1 MRRLFGFGQV
11 IASAI
16 PIPGAAHLTDRSE
29 ASPSLSILR
38 DDSEGMESEPAAG
51 FSRDGDALR
60 LTVPGVATYRCRA
73 RAITVAPCPS
83 AAPTDLSELLVAS
96 ALPAALWMQGRL
108 VLHAAAVCTHAGGR
122 ALGLMGRSG
131 SGKSTLAAGLVA
143 RGALL
148 LADDSI
154 AIAGGSGDLIA
165 SGLPGGLFLR
175 GGDASRQFCPL
186 AQHQTI
192 DAAPLGALILL
203 DSAAAE
209 ARLTRLSPNRAI
221 EAVLSHRHRPRAPD
235 LLGMRAKAL
244 LDSIGLARSIPVYAW
259 GRPNA
264 MLGAGLDET
273 ALLVRALSEENLGS

>member
-16 PIPGAAHLTDRSE
+16 PIPGAAHLSDRSE

-38 DDSEGMESEPAAG
+38 DDSEGMESEAAAG

-108 VLHAAAVCTHAGGR
+108 VLHAAAVCRRAGGP

-131 SGKSTLAAGLVA
+131 SGKSTLAAAFVA
-143 RGALL
+143 RGARL
-148 LADDSI
+148 LADDSV
-154 AIAGGSGDLIA
+154 AILPGPSGLTA

-175 GGDASRQFCPL
+175 GAGARRQFRPL
-186 AQHQTI
+186 ALH
-192 DAAPLGALILL
+192 
-203 DSAAAE
+203 
-209 ARLTRLSPNRAI
+209 
-221 EAVLSHRHRPRAPD
+221 
-235 LLGMRAKAL
+235 
-244 LDSIGLARSIPVYAW
+244 
-259 GRPNA
+259 
-264 MLGAGLDET
+264 
-273 ALLVRALSEENLGS
+273 

>member
-1 MRRLFGFGQV
+1 MRRMFGFGQV

-16 PIPGAAHLTDRSE
+16 PVPGATHLTDRTEASASLYISRDDTAGAESE
-29 ASPSLSILR
+29 AP
-38 DDSEGMESEPAAG
+38 AG

-60 LTVPGVATYRCRA
+60 LTVPGIATYRCRA
-73 RAITVAPCPS
+73 RSITVAPCLS

-108 VLHAAAVCTHAGGR
+108 VLHAAAICTHAGGP
-122 ALGLMGRSG
+122 ALGLLGRSG
-131 SGKSTLAAGLVA
+131 SGKSRLAAGLVA

-154 AIAGGSGDLIA
+154 AIAPGHGGLIA

-175 GGDASRQFCPL
+175 RGDATRQFCPL
-186 AQHQTI
+186 APHQTI

-203 DSAAAE
+203 DAAAAE
-209 ARLTRLSPNRAI
+209 ARLNRLSPTRAI
-221 EAVLSHRHRPRAPD
+221 EAVLSHRHRPHAAD

-244 LDSIGLARSIPVYAW
+244 RDCIELARSIPVYAW
-259 GRPNA
+259 RRPNA
-264 MLGAGLDET
+264 THGAGRDE
-273 ALLVRALSEENLGS
+273 ADLLARALIEENLGS

>member
-11 IASAI
+11 IVSDI
-16 PIPGAAHLTDRSE
+16 PVPGAAQLTYRSE
-29 ASPSLSILR
+29 ASPSLSISR
-38 DDSEGMESEPAAG
+38 DDSCAESEAPAG

-60 LTVPGVATYRCRA
+60 LTVPRIATYRCRA
-73 RAITVAPCPS
+73 QAITVAPCLS
-83 AAPTDLSELLVAS
+83 AAPTDLSALLVAS

-108 VLHAAAVCTHAGGR
+108 VLHAAAVCTQAGGP
-122 ALGLMGRSG
+122 ALGLLGRSG

-154 AIAGGSGDLIA
+154 AIAPGPGGLIA

-175 GGDASRQFCPL
+175 DRDATRQFCPL
-186 AQHQTI
+186 APHQTI

-203 DSAAAE
+203 DAAAAE
-209 ARLTRLSPNRAI
+209 AGLARLSSRRAI
-221 EAVLSHRHRPRAPD
+221 EAVLSHRHRAHAVD

-244 LDSIGLARSIPVYAW
+244 RDCIELARSVPVYAW
-259 GRPNA
+259 RRPNA
-264 MLGAGLDET
+264 IPGAGRDE
-273 ALLVRALSEENLGS
+273 ADLLVRALTEESFGS

>member
-16 PIPGAAHLTDRSE
+16 PIPGAAHLSDRSE

-38 DDSEGMESEPAAG
+38 DDSEGMESEAAAG

-143 RGALL
+143 RGAVL

-154 AIAGGSGDLIA
+154 AIAGGSGDRQRPAWRPVPARRRRDATVLPPRSA
-165 SGLPGGLFLR
+165 SDDRRGTSRRADTARFGSRRGQAHSAVPKPSDRGRALPSSSPARSGSAGNASQGAARLHRAGAVNPGLCL
-175 GGDASRQFCPL
+175 
-186 AQHQTI
+186 
-192 DAAPLGALILL
+192 
-203 DSAAAE
+203 AAAE
-209 ARLTRLSPNRAI
+209 C
-221 EAVLSHRHRPRAPD
+221 
-235 LLGMRAKAL
+235 
-244 LDSIGLARSIPVYAW
+244 YA
-259 GRPNA
+259 
-264 MLGAGLDET
+264 
-273 ALLVRALSEENLGS
+273 

>member
-16 PIPGAAHLTDRSE
+16 PVPGATHLTDRSE

-38 DDSEGMESEPAAG
+38 DDSAGAGSEAPAG

-60 LTVPGVATYRCRA
+60 LTVPGIATYRCRA
-73 RAITVAPCPS
+73 RAITFAPCLS

-96 ALPAALWMQGRL
+96 ALPATLWMQGRL
-108 VLHAAAVCTHAGGR
+108 VLHAAAVCMHAGGP
-122 ALGLMGRSG
+122 ALGLLGRSG
-131 SGKSTLAAGLVA
+131 SGKSRLAAGLVA

-154 AIAGGSGDLIA
+154 AIAPGSGGLIA

-175 GGDASRQFCPL
+175 GGDATRQFCAL
-186 AQHQTI
+186 APHQTI
-192 DAAPLGALILL
+192 DAAHLGALILL
-203 DSAAAE
+203 DAAAVE
-209 ARLTRLSPNRAI
+209 ARLTRLSSRRAI
-221 EAVLSHRHRPRAPD
+221 EAVLSHRHRPHASD
-235 LLGMRAKAL
+235 LLGMRAKTL
-244 LDSIGLARSIPVYAW
+244 RNCIELARSIPVYSW

-264 MLGAGLDET
+264 MPAAGGDE
-273 ALLVRALSEENLGS
+273 ADLLMRALIEENFGS